1 MSESITTDDSTLKRM
16 RMRAWRRGTREMALI
31 LGPFADT
38 ILPGLPLQTRTRF
51 EALLHENDHDLYQWL
66 TARIGRPS
74 GAGEAPGPQEYTALL
89 DQIAAHAADRIGTR

>member
-16 RMRAWRRGTREMALI
+16 RMRAWRRGTREMDLI

-38 ILPGLPLQTRTRF
+38 ILPGLDMQIRTRF
-51 EALLHENDHDLYQWL
+51 EALLQENDHDLYQWL

-74 GAGEAPGPQEYTALL
+74 GAAAPGPQEYTTLL
-89 DQIAAHAADRIGTR
+89 DRIATHAADRIGAR